1 MAPPHPF
8 RPDLLFVLA
17 FPFLLDGPFVLS
29 CHVFLSDPLDQ
40 EVQWVQEYP
49 VFLLHQVHLP
59 PQDCQDFLEDREV
72 LEVLQSLDLLEL
84 LEVLEVPEAQRLP

>member
-1 MAPPHPF
+1 LGPPHPF

-17 FPFLLDGPFVLS
+17 FPFLLCGLFVLS
-29 CHVFLSDPLDQ
+29 CHAFPSDPLDP
-40 EVQWVQEYP
+40 EVQWVQECQ
-49 VFLLHQVHLP
+49 VFLLLRVHPP
-59 PQDCQDFLEDREV
+59 PQDCQDFLEDQEV